1 MECFNKHSEKFYV
14 FMRLQLGEDAKQ
26 IAADLKKVAGIK
38 AAAYST
44 IQRWRQ
50 EFKTGKKG
58 NNSDKPKQPLKRAS
72 NERNV
77 AAVAKLVK
85 EDPHVCIREIS
96 ARLSLS
102 YGTVHRIIHNDLH
115 LRKLAAKWVPHKL
128 TEEQKKQRVHAA
140 RDLLNRFE
148 PNGPKRLTDVV
159 TGDETWVPFFGIASK
174 RRNKVWLGQNDQR
187 HQICRKGF
195 QSRKRLFTVFFNYQG
210 SVAVDILPA
219 NTTVTGSYYAETVL
233 PKVAQ
238 EISSQRPNS
247 GTQNVLLLHDNASPH
262 KTRAITRFLE
272 ENKIQVLPHPPY
284 SPDLAPCDFW
294 LFPLLKDRLAEKKFH
309 RIQDLAK
316 AVKSVLNA
324 IPKED
329 YRKAFSDWLRRL
341 QRCIDVRG
349 EYFEGML

>member
-1 MECFNKHSEKFYV
+1 M
-14 FMRLQLGEDAKQ
+14 
-26 IAADLKKVAGIK
+26 
-38 AAAYST
+38 
-44 IQRWRQ
+44 Q
-50 EFKTGKKG
+50 E
-58 NNSDKPKQPLKRAS
+58 R
-72 NERNV
+72 
-77 AAVAKLVK
+77 
-85 EDPHVCIREIS
+85 IS
-96 ARLSLS
+96 
-102 YGTVHRIIHNDLH
+102 
-115 LRKLAAKWVPHKL
+115 K
-128 TEEQKKQRVHAA
+128 QKKAIH
-140 RDLLNRFE
+140 L
-148 PNGPKRLTDVV
+148 
-159 TGDETWVPFFGIASK
+159 
-174 RRNKVWLGQNDQR
+174 
-187 HQICRKGF
+187 
-195 QSRKRLFTVFFNYQG
+195 FFNYQG

-262 KTRAITRFLE
+262 KTRAVTRFLE

-294 LFPLLKDRLAEKKFH
+294 LFPLLKDRLAKKKFH

-349 EYFEGML
+349 EYFEGMV